1 LLFSVVSLGK
11 VGARRKKY
19 IEEEDVKKFAL
30 GLISLVA
37 LVLFIAACGSEKEV
51 IKEVKV
57 PGETI
62 VVEKEV
68 IKEVKVPGE
77 TITVVKEVI
86 KEVKVPGETV
96 VVEKVVIQEV
106 PVEVVVEKEVIK
118 EVQVPGK
125 TIIVEKEVIKEVP
138 VEKVV
143 VKEVIVN
150 VGDLPEDARYG
161 GTLYWTPESA
171 LNSQR
176 LFVSGVYIKGGF
188 IDVVYDKLLAWDKAA
203 VSQPQMLDSWIVE
216 NDRRFLFKLRDG
228 LLFHDGHPVDS
239 ADVVASLERW
249 MVGDP
254 IGRLNKQT
262 LVKMGALDEN
272 TIELEFSSPNGT
284 LIYYLGA
291 SGVGPILKKEI
302 SDVTELDAD
311 PEETIGSGPGKSV
324 EWVPDSKQV
333 IERFD
338 DYFPRK
344 EPQDA
349 LAGRKIMFFDR
360 IVARNIPDMETRH
373 AALMT
378 GEIDMIQRRGER
390 FLKQLQSNPDIGI
403 LYGGPGL
410 QIGFYLN
417 MAGPFANDPRGKK
430 IRRAIIVATDM
441 QQVLEA
447 QAGTSETVYLCGSF
461 FPCRTWMENQEIS
474 KDIFNVKDLDLA
486 RAMIKETGYTD
497 QVVGLQDPSNNA
509 QQHDVMLYMA
519 PLLESIGLNVKVNYS
534 AGSSWGYMIG
544 KCDTRTYSRE
554 WGAEGAEWQ
563 IANMAFGSTH
573 FRPLSNPFA
582 RMGPGGPADE
592 AGRGCWK
599 NEEYQNLVIE
609 LATKVGQKAQ
619 KEVLDKMQK
628 VMWDDPFYFP
638 AGQGYFVHAFN
649 INVVGVQPNSGQPY
663 QIGAYWTD
671 PVRRGRSN

>member
-1 LLFSVVSLGK
+1 MIEIAHSGMGWIELERVQFEYREVEMRK
-11 VGARRKKY
+11 VLEFRWIIAGAA
-19 IEEEDVKKFAL
+19 VAMF
-30 GLISLVA
+30 LIL
-37 LVLFIAACGSEKEV
+37 AAGCA
-51 IKEVKV
+51 
-57 PGETI
+57 GET
-62 VVEKEV
+62 
-68 IKEVKVPGE
+68 
-77 TITVVKEVI
+77 
-86 KEVKVPGETV
+86 
-96 VVEKVVIQEV
+96 
-106 PVEVVVEKEVIK
+106 VVVEKEVIK
-118 EVQVPGK
+118 TVEVPGE
-125 TIIVEKEVIKEVP
+125 TVIVEKEVIKTVEVP
-138 VEKVV
+138 GQTVVVEKVV
-143 VKEVIVN
+143 RETVEV
-150 VGDLPEDARYG
+150 PEIAEEDKYG
-161 GTLYWTPESA
+161 GTLRWTPESA

-188 IDVVYDKLLAWDKAA
+188 IDVVYDKLLAWDKSA
-203 VSQPQMLDSWIVE
+203 VSQPQMVDSWIVE
-216 NDRRFLFKLRDG
+216 DNSRFLFKLRDG

-254 IGRLNKQT
+254 IGRLNKLT
-262 LVKMGALDEN
+262 LEKMEALDDR
-272 TIELEFSSPNGT
+272 TIELKFSEPNGT

-302 SDVTELDAD
+302 SDVTEKDAD
-311 PEETIGSGPGKSV
+311 PEETIGSGPGTSV
-324 EWVPDSKQV
+324 EWVPDDKQV

-344 EPQDA
+344 EPQDG

-360 IVARNIPDMETRH
+360 IVGVNIPDLETRH

-390 FLKQLQSNPDIGI
+390 FLKQLQANPDISI

-410 QIGFYLN
+410 QIGFYMN
-417 MAGPFANDPRGKK
+417 MAGPLANGPKGSK
-430 IRRAIIVATDM
+430 IRRAIVVATDM

-474 KDIFNVKDLDLA
+474 KDIFNVKDLDRA
-486 RAMIKETGYTD
+486 RAMIEETGYA
-497 QVVGLQDPSNNA
+497 GEEFILQDPSNNA

-519 PLLESIGLNVKVNYS
+519 PLLESIGLNVTVNYS
-534 AGSSWGYMIG
+534 SGASWQYMLTP
-544 KCDTRTYSRE
+544 CAERTYPRE
-554 WGAEGAEWQ
+554 FGAEGAEWH

-582 RMGPGGPADE
+582 RMGPGGAADE

-609 LATKVGQKAQ
+609 LASTVGQKAQ
-619 KEVLDKMQK
+619 KAVLDRMQK

-638 AGQGYFVHAFN
+638 AGQGFFVHAFN
-649 INVVGVQPNSGQPY
+649 SGIRGVQPNSGQPY
-663 QIGAYWTD
+663 QVGAYWAD
-671 PVRRGRSN
+671 PSRR